1 MMQVHTG
8 ESNRPMGNEMNAQS
22 RQRKVLFWAWLILWV
37 AGVFLV
43 NVVALQLG
51 ERFGLSLD
59 LTANA
64 AYKIGEETKA
74 VLRNLQKDV
83 HMYVLGTPDRFQGSA
98 YLVQAQ
104 RIMDQYPRYSNRVR
118 LTYVD
123 YVLDPTFTSRYPNLS
138 LSQGDILVECG
149 DRVKQV
155 RLADLFNYTYTPT
168 GVLAVE
174 SSRAEEALTS
184 AILYVTSDD
193 HVRVA
198 ILKGNGTA
206 DKPAFTSLLTD
217 NNYEVAE
224 VNLSLD
230 ELDSSY
236 DLAVLLAPQVDL
248 SEEAIRKLD
257 AFLDNNGAYGK
268 TLLYTADVTQPP
280 LPNLEMFLK
289 EWGVIVGDGAV
300 FETTASRTYRYQP
313 YYPAAEYVNATYRDK
328 LRDPSSPVLMPLARP
343 LELAFKA
350 RDRITN
356 EVLLQFSATSA
367 VRPSDAGQDFS
378 PSQAKQRGPF
388 PSLVLSSKHLY
399 SNTGF
404 TQARSNLVVSASS
417 AMLDEFSIQNTSLSN
432 SEYLIKMLNDLCERK
447 DVVSIPPKSLAG
459 KALSISTAQANVLGV
474 LLAAVLPLAI
484 LAAGIVIW
492 LVRRYQ

>member
-1 MMQVHTG
+1 MQVRAE
-8 ESNRPMGNEMNAQS
+8 ESHRPTKNEELAQS
-22 RQRKVLFWAWLILWV
+22 RQRKALFWAWLVLWV
-37 AGVFLV
+37 VGVFLV
-43 NVVALQLG
+43 NVVALQVG
-51 ERFGLSLD
+51 ERFGLSFD

-64 AYKIGEETKA
+64 AYKVGEETKTI
-74 VLRNLQKDV
+74 LRNLQKDV
-83 HMYVLGTPDRFQGSA
+83 QIYVLGTPDRFQGSA
-98 YLVQAQ
+98 YLIQAQ
-104 RIMDQYPRYSNRVR
+104 RIMEQYPRFSDRVK
-118 LTYVD
+118 LSYVD
-123 YVLDPTFTSRYPNLS
+123 YVLDPTFTSRYPNLT

-155 RLADLFNYTYTPT
+155 RLSDLFNYTYTPT
-168 GVLAVE
+168 GMLAVE
-174 SSRAEEALTS
+174 SSRAEEAISS
-184 AILYVTSDD
+184 AILYVTSED

-206 DKPAFTSLLTD
+206 DKPAFTGLLTD
-217 NNYEVAE
+217 NNYEVVE
-224 VNLSLD
+224 VNLTLD

-236 DLAVLLAPQVDL
+236 DLAVLIAPQVDL

-257 AFLDNNGAYGK
+257 AFLDNKGAYGK
-268 TLLYTADVTQPP
+268 TLFYTADVTQPP

-300 FETTASRTYRYQP
+300 FETTAARTYRYQP
-313 YYPAAEYVNATYRDK
+313 YYPVAEYVNATYRDK
-328 LRDPSSPVLMPLARP
+328 LVDSSSPVLMPLARP

-350 RDRITN
+350 RGNITN
-356 EVLLQFSATSA
+356 DVLLQFSATTG

-388 PSLVLSSKHLY
+388 PSLVLSSKRLY
-399 SNTGF
+399 STTGT
-404 TQARSNLVVSASS
+404 TQARSNIVVSASS

-432 SEYLIKMLNDLCERK
+432 SEYLLKVFNDLCERK

-459 KALSISTAQANVLGV
+459 KALSISTAKANILGI
-474 LLAAVLPLAI
+474 LLAAVLPLSI
-484 LAAGIVIW
+484 LATGIVIW